1 MRELFPGR
9 PEARETVIAQHAC
22 EKYSGRV
29 GRSAAAR
36 RFDDEAVRMA
46 VAAHVRHRETAYD
59 ELLASGEERQD
70 ARAFVRGEVE
80 AVLER

>member
-1 MRELFPGR
+1 
-9 PEARETVIAQHAC
+9 
-22 EKYSGRV
+22 V

-46 VAAHVRHRETAYD
+46 AAAHVRHRETAYD

-70 ARAFVRGEVE
+70 ARSLVRAEVE
-80 AVLER
+80 AVLERWSRPTAG